1 MCTDKTAYLTN
12 SNEELSSVQLPLT
25 TISAIF
31 ARYPSTGSKTE
42 PPVTP
47 TTTCGQHE
55 SSLVAIKEYISDMSH
70 VSLKYIHTKQGPATL
85 YNLVQPP

>member
-31 ARYPSTGSKTE
+31 ARYPSTGSKIE

-55 SSLVAIKEYISDMSH
+55 SSLVAIKEYIIKLHKSH
-70 VSLKYIHTKQGPATL
+70 EFKIHT
-85 YNLVQPP
+85 Y